1 MRIEVGRSNTHRKCT
16 FNLGAQ
22 FDLDLLRVDVLVL
35 FPVMMEVSVFVQ
47 ETRHFVGGSYRTPTV
62 INSLTRHREMQSEV
76 PAGMGFGVVSDLG
89 EPRAGH
95 HQARGVDR
103 ASLQRFNSRGIHGM
117 SFTEVVGMNDDQLC
131 AWSISQM
138 VRQGL
143 RRDS

>member
-1 MRIEVGRSNTHRKCT
+1 MRIEVGRTKTHRQRT

-22 FDLDLLRVDVLVL
+22 FDFDFLRFDVLVM

-62 INSLTRHREMQSEV
+62 INSLTRHSEMQSEIS
-76 PAGMGFGVVSDLG
+76 AGMGFGVVSDLG

-103 ASLQRFNSRGIHGM
+103 ARLQRFNSRGIHRM
-117 SFTEVVGMNDDQLC
+117 SY
-131 AWSISQM
+131 
-138 VRQGL
+138 
-143 RRDS
+143 